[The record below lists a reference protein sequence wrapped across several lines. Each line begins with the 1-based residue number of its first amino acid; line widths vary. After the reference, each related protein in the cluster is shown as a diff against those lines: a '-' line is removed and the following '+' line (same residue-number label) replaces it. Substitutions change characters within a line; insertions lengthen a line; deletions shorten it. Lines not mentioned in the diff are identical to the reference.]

1 MAETPKHAAP
11 PESSPELELPEQIAN
26 RRASRSRI
34 AALGRALY
42 PNRWDPTH
50 LVSDVV
56 AKWSSLDAAALDAI
70 PAADRFVRVP
80 GRILA
85 IRKMGKAIFLDLS
98 DGLRRVQAYL
108 KKDALRPGDWELLE
122 QLDLGDHVGI
132 SGSVFR
138 TRTGEL
144 SVRAGSLD
152 FLSKSLRPL
161 PDKWHGLTDV
171 ERKYRQRYVDLVV
184 SPETRR
190 TFEIRA
196 KIVGFIRRFF
206 DARGYVEVETPMMQT
221 LAGGAA
227 ARPFVTHH
235 HALDLELFL
244 RIAPEL
250 YLKRLVVGGFPKVY
264 EINRNFRN
272 EGISTHH
279 NPEFTMLEF
288 YTAYADARDQMALT
302 EELLTGAAQEIL
314 GTTELEWG
322 DETISLKAPFRRISM
337 VDAILENIPAAE
349 EERKKEEKI
358 SASKGDGRGEDSP
371 KEDRGISSNG
381 PEQDGAPGARLTAA
395 HLRDIHLLRKTAER
409 YGVESV
415 ERFGDSKGKL
425 LAEIFSAVAER
436 RLLQPTYIVDYPAEI
451 SPLSKTKPDDPNT
464 ADRFELFI
472 GRMEIAN
479 GFCELNDPDEQAE
492 KFRAQTAERGK
503 GDEEAMRY
511 DEDYVEA
518 LSYGM
523 PPTAGEGVGID
534 RLAMLFTNS
543 PSIRDVILFP
553 LMRPK

>member
-1 MAETPKHAAP
+1 MSDETPQA
-11 PESSPELELPEQIAN
+11 EISLPEQVAN
-26 RRASRSRI
+26 RRAARERI
-34 AALGRALY
+34 AALGRPLY

-56 AKWSSLDAAALDAI
+56 ARWGPRDAAALEAE
-70 PAADRFVRVP
+70 PEADRRIRVP

-85 IRKMGKAIFLDLS
+85 IRKMGKAVFVDLS
-98 DGLRRVQAYL
+98 DGAARVQVYLRR
-108 KKDALRPGDWELLE
+108 DALPEADWALFE
-122 QLDLGDHVGI
+122 QLDLGDHVGVA
-132 SGSVFR
+132 GAVFR

-144 SVRAGSLD
+144 SVKASGLD
-152 FLSKSLRPL
+152 FLAKSLRPL

-171 ERKYRQRYVDLVV
+171 ERRYRQRYIDLAV

-190 TFEIRA
+190 VFEIRA
-196 KIVGFIRRFF
+196 RLVSFFRRFF
-206 DARGYVEVETPMMQT
+206 DARGFVEVETPMMQPIP
-221 LAGGAA
+221 GGAA

-235 HALDLELFL
+235 NTLDIDLYL

-250 YLKRLVVGGFPKVY
+250 YLKRLIVGGFPKVY

-272 EGISTHH
+272 EGISTQH

-302 EELLTGAAQEIL
+302 EELLASAALEIL
-314 GTTELEWG
+314 GTTELVWG
-322 DETISLKAPFRRISM
+322 NEVLSLKAPFRRLSM
-337 VDAILENIPAAE
+337 IDAILEYAAE
-349 EERKKEEKI
+349 DEREREKEKGEGETD
-358 SASKGDGRGEDSP
+358 SSKGPSHSR
-371 KEDRGISSNG
+371 DRTSVTREALG
-381 PEQDGAPGARLTAA
+381 DLF
-395 HLRDIHLLRKTAER
+395 LLRRIASEA
-409 YGVESV
+409 GVENVS
-415 ERFGDSKGKL
+415 RFGDSRGKL
-425 LAEIFSAVAER
+425 LAEIFGAVAEK
-436 RLLQPTYIVDYPAEI
+436 RLVQPTYIVDYPAEI
-451 SPLSKTKPDDPNT
+451 SPLSKTKPGDPAT

-472 GRMEIAN
+472 GRMEVAN

-492 KFRAQTAERGK
+492 KFRAQVAERTK
-503 GDEEAMRY
+503 GDDEAMLY

-553 LMRPK
+553 LMRPKA

>member
-1 MAETPKHAAP
+1 MTEP
-11 PESSPELELPEQIAN
+11 LELPDQIAN
-26 RRASRSRI
+26 RRASRARI

-56 AKWSSLDAAALDAI
+56 ARWSSLDAAALDAT
-70 PAADRFVRVP
+70 PEGERLVRVP

-98 DGLRRVQAYL
+98 DGVRRAQVYM
-108 KKDALRPGDWELLE
+108 KKDALRPGDWDLLE
-122 QLDLGDHVGI
+122 QLDLGDHVGVA
-132 SGSVFR
+132 GTVFR

-144 SVRAGSLD
+144 SIRAASLD

-171 ERKYRQRYVDLVV
+171 ERKYRQRYVDLFV

-196 KIVGFIRRFF
+196 KIVAFIRRFF
-206 DARGYVEVETPMMQT
+206 DARGFVEVETPMMQT

-235 HALDLELFL
+235 HALDLDLFL

-250 YLKRLVVGGFPKVY
+250 YLKRLIVGGFPKVY

-302 EELLTGAAQEIL
+302 EELLAGAAREIL
-314 GTTELEWG
+314 GTTDLECG
-322 DETISLKAPFRRISM
+322 DETISLEAPFRRISM
-337 VDAILENIPAAE
+337 IDAILENIEGAE
-349 EERKKEEKI
+349 RDREKE
-358 SASKGDGRGEDSP
+358 GRGREDSA
-371 KEDRGISSNG
+371 NG
-381 PEQDGAPGARLTAA
+381 PEQDAAPGARLTAA
-395 HLRDIHLLRKTAER
+395 DLRDIHLLRKTAAR
-409 YGVESV
+409 YGVENV

-472 GRMEIAN
+472 GRMEVAN
-479 GFCELNDPDEQAE
+479 GFSELNDPDEQAE
-492 KFRAQTAERGK
+492 KFRAQVKERGR
-503 GDEEAMRY
+503 GDEEAMPY

-518 LSYGM
+518 LAYGM

-553 LMRPK
+553 LMRPKKEKDKDA

>member
-1 MAETPKHAAP
+1 MAETPKDAAP
-11 PESSPELELPEQIAN
+11 PEPPREPELPEQIAN
-26 RRASRSRI
+26 RRASRARI

-42 PNRWDPTH
+42 PNRWDLTH

-56 AKWSSLDAAALDAI
+56 ANWSSRDAAALDAT
-70 PAADRFVRVP
+70 PEADRTVRVP

-98 DGLRRVQAYL
+98 DGVRRVQAYM

-122 QLDLGDHVGI
+122 QLDLGDHVGVA
-132 SGSVFR
+132 GPVFR

-144 SVRAGSLD
+144 SVRVGSLD

-184 SPETRR
+184 SPETRK

-206 DARGYVEVETPMMQT
+206 DSRGFVEVETPMMQT

-235 HALDLELFL
+235 HALDLDLFL

-302 EELLTGAAQEIL
+302 EELLTSAAREIL
-314 GTTELEWG
+314 GTTELPWG
-322 DETISLKAPFRRISM
+322 EETISLRAPFKRISM
-337 VDAILENIPAAE
+337 VDAIL
-349 EERKKEEKI
+349 
-358 SASKGDGRGEDSP
+358 DGPTQAGGRTPVTREALD
-371 KEDRGISSNG
+371 D
-381 PEQDGAPGARLTAA
+381 L
-395 HLRDIHLLRKTAER
+395 HLLRKIAEEA
-409 YGVESV
+409 GVESV

-425 LAEIFSAVAER
+425 LAEIFGAVVEKE
-436 RLLQPTYIVDYPAEI
+436 LLQPTYIVDYPAEI

-472 GRMEIAN
+472 GRMEVAN

-492 KFRAQTAERGK
+492 KFRAQVKERGK
-503 GDEEAMRY
+503 GDEEAMLY

-553 LMRPK
+553 LMRPKKDKDA

>member
-1 MAETPKHAAP
+1 MAETPKDAAP
-11 PESSPELELPEQIAN
+11 PESRLELPEQIAN
-26 RRASRSRI
+26 RRASRARI
-34 AALGRALY
+34 AALGRPLY
-42 PNRWDPTH
+42 PNRWNPTH
-50 LVSDVV
+50 LVSEIV
-56 AKWSSLDAAALDAI
+56 AKWSSQDAAALDAT
-70 PAADRFVRVP
+70 PEADRLVRVP

-98 DGLRRVQAYL
+98 DGVRRVQAYM

-144 SVRAGSLD
+144 SVRAGFLD

-171 ERKYRQRYVDLVV
+171 ERKYRQRYVDLIV

-272 EGISTHH
+272 EGISTQH

-302 EELLTGAAQEIL
+302 EELLTSAAREIL
-314 GTTELEWG
+314 GTTDLPWG
-322 DETISLKAPFRRISM
+322 DETISLKTPFKRISM
-337 VDAILENIPAAE
+337 VDAILENISVAE
-349 EERKKEEKI
+349 EDREKEKREEI
-358 SASKGDGRGEDSP
+358 P
-371 KEDRGISSNG
+371 SNG
-381 PEQDGAPGARLTAA
+381 PVPAGGRIAVTRESLSDL
-395 HLRDIHLLRKTAER
+395 HLLRNTAEHF
-409 YGVESV
+409 GVESV
-415 ERFGDSKGKL
+415 ERFGESKGKL
-425 LAEIFSAVAER
+425 LAEIFSAVVER

-472 GRMEIAN
+472 GRMEVAN

-492 KFRAQTAERGK
+492 KFRAQVAERGR
-503 GDEEAMRY
+503 GDEEAMLY

>member
-1 MAETPKHAAP
+1 MAEPPKNAAP
-11 PESSPELELPEQIAN
+11 PEPPRQLELPEQIAN
-26 RRASRSRI
+26 RRASRARI

-56 AKWSSLDAAALDAI
+56 AKWSSQDAATLDAT
-70 PAADRFVRVP
+70 PEADRFVRVP

-98 DGLRRVQAYL
+98 DGVRRVQAYM

-122 QLDLGDHVGI
+122 QLDLGDHVGVA
-132 SGSVFR
+132 GSVFR

-171 ERKYRQRYVDLVV
+171 ERKYRQRYVDLIV
-184 SPETRR
+184 SPETRG

-206 DARGYVEVETPMMQT
+206 DARGFVEVETPMMQT

-272 EGISTHH
+272 EGISTQH

-288 YTAYADARDQMALT
+288 YTAYADARDQMELT
-302 EELLTGAAQEIL
+302 EVLLTSAAREIL
-314 GTTELEWG
+314 GTTELPWG
-322 DETISLKAPFRRISM
+322 TETISLKAPFRRISM
-337 VDAILENIPAAE
+337 VDAILEHAE
-349 EERKKEEKI
+349 EVDREREKERERD
-358 SASKGDGRGEDSP
+358 SSKGPVPAGE
-371 KEDRGISSNG
+371 RISVT
-381 PEQDGAPGARLTAA
+381 PETLSDL
-395 HLRDIHLLRKTAER
+395 HLLRKSAER
-409 YGVESV
+409 YGVENV
-415 ERFGDSKGKL
+415 ERFGDSRGKL
-425 LAEIFSAVAER
+425 LAEIFGAVVEKK
-436 RLLQPTYIVDYPAEI
+436 LLQPTYIVDYPAEI

-472 GRMEIAN
+472 GRMEVAN

-492 KFRAQTAERGK
+492 KFRAQVAGRGK
-503 GDEEAMRY
+503 GDEEAMLY

>member
-1 MAETPKHAAP
+1 MG
-11 PESSPELELPEQIAN
+11 ESEESKSPEADVPEQIAN
-26 RRASRSRI
+26 RRSSRERI
-34 AALGRALY
+34 AALGRPLY

-50 LVSDVV
+50 LVSEVV
-56 AKWSSLDAAALDAI
+56 ALWSGKDAAALDAEAE
-70 PAADRFVRVP
+70 PGRRVRVP

-85 IRKMGKAIFLDLS
+85 VRKMGKAVFVDLS
-98 DGLRRVQAYL
+98 DGAHRVQAYL
-108 KKDALRPGDWELLE
+108 KKDLLRPGDWELLE
-122 QLDLGDHVGI
+122 QLDLGDHVGV
-132 SGSVFR
+132 SGTVFR

-144 SVRAGSLD
+144 SVRAESID
-152 FLSKSLRPL
+152 FLAKSLRPL

-171 ERKYRQRYVDLVV
+171 ERKYRQRYVDLIV
-184 SPETRR
+184 SPEARR
-190 TFEIRA
+190 TFEVRA
-196 KIVGFIRRFF
+196 RIVAYIRRFF
-206 DARGYVEVETPMMQT
+206 DARGFVEVETPMMQT

-235 HALDLELFL
+235 NALDLPLFL

-272 EGISTHH
+272 EGISTQH

-302 EELLTGAAQEIL
+302 EELFAGAAQEIL
-314 GTTELEWG
+314 GTTELAWG
-322 DETISLKAPFRRISM
+322 DETISLKAPFRRVSM

-349 EERKKEEKI
+349 EEREKEKI
-358 SASKGDGRGEDSP
+358 SA
-371 KEDRGISSNG
+371 NG
-381 PEQDGAPGARLTAA
+381 PEPAGGRIAVTRESLSDL
-395 HLRDIHLLRKTAER
+395 HLLRKTASWF
-409 YGVESV
+409 GVESV
-415 ERFGDSKGKL
+415 ERFGESKGKL

-436 RLLQPTYIVDYPAEI
+436 RLLQPTYVIDYPAEI
-451 SPLSKTKPDDPNT
+451 SPLSKTKPGDPST

-472 GRMEIAN
+472 GRMEVAN

-492 KFRAQTAERGK
+492 KFRAQVAERTK
-503 GDEEAMRY
+503 GDDEAMLY

-534 RLAMLFTNS
+534 RLAMLFTDS
-543 PSIRDVILFP
+543 RSIRDVILFP
-553 LMRPK
+553 LMRPKKDGERDKERVGEKEKDKDA

>member
-1 MAETPKHAAP
+1 MSEETPPTEASLA
-11 PESSPELELPEQIAN
+11 EQVAN
-26 RRASRSRI
+26 RRAARERI
-34 AALGRALY
+34 AKLGRPLY

-56 AKWSSLDAAALDAI
+56 ALWGPKDAAALEAE
-70 PAADRFVRVP
+70 PETGRRVRVP

-85 IRKMGKAIFLDLS
+85 IRKMGKAVFLDLS
-98 DGLRRVQAYL
+98 DGAERLQVYL
-108 KKDALRPGDWELLE
+108 KKDALPGEEWSLYE
-122 QLDLGDHVGI
+122 QLDLGDHVGVD
-132 SGSVFR
+132 GTVFR

-144 SVRAGSLD
+144 SVKAGRLD
-152 FLSKSLRPL
+152 FLAKSLRPL

-171 ERKYRQRYVDLVV
+171 ERRYRQRYVDLFV
-184 SPETRR
+184 SPGTRR
-190 TFEIRA
+190 TFEVRA
-196 KIVGFIRRFF
+196 KLVSFIRRFF
-206 DARGYVEVETPMMQT
+206 DGRGFVEVETPMMQPIP
-221 LAGGAA
+221 GGAA

-235 HALDLELFL
+235 NALDIDLFL

-272 EGISTHH
+272 EGISTQH

-302 EELLTGAAQEIL
+302 EELLTSAALEIL
-314 GTTELEWG
+314 GGTELPWG
-322 DETISLKAPFRRISM
+322 EETISLKAPFRRLSM
-337 VDAILENIPAAE
+337 VDAILENVGAAE
-349 EERKKEEKI
+349 DERRNI
-358 SASKGDGRGEDSP
+358 SAK
-371 KEDRGISSNG
+371 G
-381 PEQDGAPGARLTAA
+381 PEQDGAPGARLTAGD
-395 HLRDIHLLRKTAER
+395 LRDLHLLKKTAER
-409 YGVESV
+409 YGVENV

-425 LAEIFSAVAER
+425 LAEIFGAVVEK
-436 RLLQPTYIVDYPAEI
+436 RLVQPTFVVDYPAEI
-451 SPLSKTKPDDPNT
+451 SPLSKTKPGDPAT

-472 GRMEIAN
+472 GRMEVAN

-492 KFRAQTAERGK
+492 KFRAQVAERTR
-503 GDEEAMRY
+503 GDDEAMLY

-553 LMRPK
+553 LMRPKA

>member
-1 MAETPKHAAP
+1 VTEP
-11 PESSPELELPEQIAN
+11 LELPEQIAN
-26 RRASRSRI
+26 RRASRARI

-56 AKWSSLDAAALDAI
+56 AKWSSQDAAALDAT
-70 PAADRFVRVP
+70 PEADRLVRVP

-98 DGLRRVQAYL
+98 DGARRVQAYM

-122 QLDLGDHVGI
+122 QLDLGDHVGVA
-132 SGSVFR
+132 GSVFR

-184 SPETRR
+184 SPETRK

-206 DARGYVEVETPMMQT
+206 DARGFVEVETPMMQT

-227 ARPFVTHH
+227 ARPFMTHH
-235 HALDLELFL
+235 NALDLDLFL

-272 EGISTHH
+272 EGISTQH

-302 EELLTGAAQEIL
+302 EELLTNAAREIL
-314 GTTELEWG
+314 GTTELPWG
-322 DETISLKAPFRRISM
+322 TETISLKAPFRRISM
-337 VDAILENIPAAE
+337 VDAILEHI
-349 EERKKEEKI
+349 
-358 SASKGDGRGEDSP
+358 EDV
-371 KEDRGISSNG
+371 
-381 PEQDGAPGARLTAA
+381 TAA
-395 HLRDIHLLRKTAER
+395 DLRDLHLLRKTAER
-409 YGVESV
+409 YGVENV
-415 ERFGDSKGKL
+415 ERFGDSQGKL
-425 LAEIFSAVAER
+425 LAEIFGAVVEKK
-436 RLLQPTYIVDYPAEI
+436 LLQPTYIVDYPAEI
-451 SPLSKTKPDDPNT
+451 SPLSKTKPDDPDT

-472 GRMEIAN
+472 GRMEVAN

-492 KFRAQTAERGK
+492 KFRAQVKERGK
-503 GDEEAMRY
+503 GDEEAMPY

-534 RLAMLFTNS
+534 RLAMLFTDS

>member
-1 MAETPKHAAP
+1 MAETPKVPAP
-11 PESSPELELPEQIAN
+11 LEPQKTPDVPEQIAN
-26 RRASRSRI
+26 RRDARARI
-34 AALGRALY
+34 AALGRPIY

-50 LVSDVV
+50 LVSQVI
-56 AKWSSLDAAALDAI
+56 AKWSSLDAAALEAL
-70 PAADRFVRVP
+70 PEAERLVRVP

-85 IRKMGKAIFLDLS
+85 IRKMGKAVFLDLS
-98 DGLRRVQAYL
+98 DGAERVQAYV

-122 QLDLGDHVGI
+122 QLDLGDHVGVA
-132 SGSVFR
+132 GSMFR

-144 SVRAGSLD
+144 SVKAASLD

-171 ERKYRQRYVDLVV
+171 ERKYRQRYIDLIV

-196 KIVGFIRRFF
+196 KIVAFIRNFF
-206 DARGYVEVETPMMQT
+206 DRRGFVEVETPMMQT

-227 ARPFVTHH
+227 ARPFRTHH
-235 HALDLELFL
+235 NALDLDLTL

-272 EGISTHH
+272 EGISTQH

-302 EELLTGAAQEIL
+302 EELFAEAAQEIL
-314 GTTELEWG
+314 GTTELPWG
-322 DETISLKAPFRRISM
+322 DETISLKAPFRRVTM
-337 VDAILENIPAAE
+337 VDAILEHV
-349 EERKKEEKI
+349 
-358 SASKGDGRGEDSP
+358 ED
-371 KEDRGISSNG
+371 
-381 PEQDGAPGARLTAA
+381 ATAA
-395 HLRDIHLLRKTAER
+395 DLRDLHLLRKTAER
-409 YGVESV
+409 YGVENV
-415 ERFGDSKGKL
+415 ERFGDSRGKL
-425 LAEIFSAVAER
+425 LAEIFGAVAEK
-436 RLLQPTYIVDYPAEI
+436 RLLQPTYVVDYPAEI
-451 SPLSKTKPDDPNT
+451 SPLSKTKPGDPDT

-472 GRMEIAN
+472 GRMEVAN

-492 KFRAQTAERGK
+492 KFRAQVAERGK
-503 GDEEAMRY
+503 GDDEAMLY

-518 LSYGM
+518 LAYGM

-553 LMRPK
+553 LMRPKKDKDA

>member
-1 MAETPKHAAP
+1 MSETPDPKTADPSGHEADV
-11 PESSPELELPEQIAN
+11 PEQIAN
-26 RRASRSRI
+26 RRAARERI
-34 AALGRALY
+34 AALGRPLY

-56 AKWSSLDAAALDAI
+56 ARWSAKDAAALEAE
-70 PAADRFVRVP
+70 PEADRRVRVP

-85 IRKMGKAIFLDLS
+85 IRKMGKAVFVDLS
-98 DGLRRVQAYL
+98 DGAHRVQAYL
-108 KKDALRPGDWELLE
+108 KKDLLRPGDWELLE
-122 QLDLGDHVGI
+122 QLDLGDHVGV
-132 SGSVFR
+132 SGVVFR

-144 SVRAGSLD
+144 SIKGESLD
-152 FLSKSLRPL
+152 FLAKSLRPL

-184 SPETRR
+184 SPETRK
-190 TFEIRA
+190 TFEVRA
-196 KIVGFIRRFF
+196 KIVAFIRRFF
-206 DARGYVEVETPMMQT
+206 DARGFVEVETPMMQT

-235 HALDLELFL
+235 NALDLPLFL

-272 EGISTHH
+272 EGISTQH

-302 EELLTGAAQEIL
+302 EELFAAAALEIL
-314 GTTELEWG
+314 GTTELPWG

-337 VDAILENIPAAE
+337 VDAILENVPAAE
-349 EERKKEEKI
+349 EEREKEKEEKL
-358 SASKGDGRGEDSP
+358 SA
-371 KEDRGISSNG
+371 NG
-381 PEQDGAPGARLTAA
+381 PEQDGAPGARLTAGD
-395 HLRDIHLLRKTAER
+395 LGDLHLLRKTASR
-409 YGVESV
+409 YGVENV
-415 ERFGDSKGKL
+415 ERFGESKGKL
-425 LAEIFSAVAER
+425 LAEIFGAVAER
-436 RLLQPTYIVDYPAEI
+436 RLLQPTFVIDYPAEI
-451 SPLSKTKPDDPNT
+451 SPLSKTKLGDPST

-472 GRMEIAN
+472 GRMEVAN

-492 KFRAQTAERGK
+492 KFRAQVAERTK
-503 GDEEAMRY
+503 GDDEAMLY

-543 PSIRDVILFP
+543 HSIRDVILFP
-553 LMRPK
+553 LMRPKKEGDREREKEKEKDKDA

>member
-1 MAETPKHAAP
+1 MAETPKRAAP
-11 PESSPELELPEQIAN
+11 PEPPRELELPEQIAN
-26 RRASRSRI
+26 RRASRARI

-56 AKWSSLDAAALDAI
+56 AKWSSQGAADLDAM
-70 PAADRFVRVP
+70 PEADRFVRVP

-98 DGLRRVQAYL
+98 DGVRRVQAYM

-122 QLDLGDHVGI
+122 QLDLGDHVGVA
-132 SGSVFR
+132 GSVFR

-171 ERKYRQRYVDLVV
+171 ERKYRQRYIDLVV
-184 SPETRR
+184 SPETRK

-206 DARGYVEVETPMMQT
+206 DARGFVEVETPMMQT

-235 HALDLELFL
+235 HALDLDLFL

-288 YTAYADARDQMALT
+288 YTAYADARDQMVLT
-302 EELLTGAAQEIL
+302 EELLTSAAREIL
-314 GTTELEWG
+314 GTTELPWG
-322 DETISLKAPFRRISM
+322 EETISLKAPFRRISM
-337 VDAILENIPAAE
+337 VDAILEHIEDAE
-349 EERKKEEKI
+349 RDIEKEREGRKDSLNEK
-358 SASKGDGRGEDSP
+358 DRRGRED
-371 KEDRGISSNG
+371 SSNG
-381 PEQDGAPGARLTAA
+381 SEAGSARTRVTREALGD
-395 HLRDIHLLRKTAER
+395 LHLLRKIAEEA
-409 YGVESV
+409 GVESV
-415 ERFGDSKGKL
+415 ERFGESKGKL
-425 LAEIFSAVAER
+425 LAEIFGAVVEK

-451 SPLSKTKPDDPNT
+451 SPLSKTKPDDPDT

-472 GRMEIAN
+472 GRMEVAN

-492 KFRAQTAERGK
+492 KFRAQVAERGK
-503 GDEEAMRY
+503 GDEEAMLY

>member
-1 MAETPKHAAP
+1 MAETPKNAAP
-11 PESSPELELPEQIAN
+11 PEPPRELELPEQIAN
-26 RRASRSRI
+26 RRASRARI

-56 AKWSSLDAAALDAI
+56 AKWSSQDAAALDAT
-70 PAADRFVRVP
+70 PEADRFVRVP

-98 DGLRRVQAYL
+98 DGVRRVQAYM

-122 QLDLGDHVGI
+122 QLDLGDHVGVA
-132 SGSVFR
+132 GSVFR

-171 ERKYRQRYVDLVV
+171 ERKYRQRYIDLVV
-184 SPETRR
+184 SPQTRK

-206 DARGYVEVETPMMQT
+206 DARGFVEVETPMMQT

-227 ARPFVTHH
+227 ARPFETHH
-235 HALDLELFL
+235 HALDLDLFL

-272 EGISTHH
+272 EGISTQH

-302 EELLTGAAQEIL
+302 EELLTSAAREIL
-314 GTTELEWG
+314 GTTELPWG
-322 DETISLKAPFRRISM
+322 TETISLEAPFRRISM
-337 VDAILENIPAAE
+337 VDAILEHAE
-349 EERKKEEKI
+349 EVDREREKERELD
-358 SASKGDGRGEDSP
+358 SSKGPVPAGE
-371 KEDRGISSNG
+371 RISVTREALS
-381 PEQDGAPGARLTAA
+381 DL
-395 HLRDIHLLRKTAER
+395 HLLRKTAER
-409 YGVESV
+409 YGVENV
-415 ERFGDSKGKL
+415 ERFGDSRGKL
-425 LAEIFSAVAER
+425 LAEIFGAVVEKK
-436 RLLQPTYIVDYPAEI
+436 LLQPTYIVDYPAEI

-472 GRMEIAN
+472 GRMEVAN

-492 KFRAQTAERGK
+492 KFRAQVAERGK
-503 GDEEAMRY
+503 GDEEAMLY

>member
-1 MAETPKHAAP
+1 VTED
-11 PESSPELELPEQIAN
+11 LELPEQIAN
-26 RRASRSRI
+26 RRASRARI
-34 AALGRALY
+34 AALGRTLY

-56 AKWSSLDAAALDAI
+56 AQWSSQDAAALEAV
-70 PAADRFVRVP
+70 PEAGRLVRVP

-98 DGLRRVQAYL
+98 DGVHRVQAYL
-108 KKDALRPGDWELLE
+108 RKDALRPGDWEVLE
-122 QLDLGDHVGI
+122 QLDLGDHVGVA
-132 SGSVFR
+132 GTVFR

-144 SVRAGSLD
+144 SVRARSLD

-171 ERKYRQRYVDLVV
+171 EHRYRQRYVDLIV

-190 TFEIRA
+190 TFEVRA

-206 DARGYVEVETPMMQT
+206 DARGFVEVETPMMQT

-235 HALDLELFL
+235 HALDLDLFL

-250 YLKRLVVGGFPKVY
+250 YLKRLVVGGFPRVY

-272 EGISTHH
+272 EGISTQH

-288 YTAYADARDQMALT
+288 YTAYADARDQMGLT
-302 EELLTGAAQEIL
+302 EELLASAAKEIL
-314 GTTELEWG
+314 GTTELPWG
-322 DETISLKAPFRRISM
+322 DETISLKAPFRRVSM
-337 VDAILENIPAAE
+337 VDAILENFGAAD
-349 EERKKEEKI
+349 EERKKVEKE
-358 SASKGDGRGEDSP
+358 KT
-371 KEDRGISSNG
+371 SSNG
-381 PEQDGAPGARLTAA
+381 PLPAGGRIAVTRESLSDL
-395 HLRDIHLLRKTAER
+395 HLLRKTASWF
-409 YGVESV
+409 GVDNV
-415 ERFGDSKGKL
+415 ERFGESKGKL
-425 LAEIFSAVAER
+425 LAEVFSAVAER
-436 RLLQPTYIVDYPAEI
+436 RLLQPTFVVDYPAEI
-451 SPLSKTKPDDPNT
+451 SPLSKTKPDDPST

-472 GRMEIAN
+472 GRMEVAN

-492 KFRAQTAERGK
+492 KFRAQVAERGK
-503 GDEEAMRY
+503 GDDEAMLY

-523 PPTAGEGVGID
+523 PPAAGEGVGID

>member
-1 MAETPKHAAP
+1 MAETPKNAAP
-11 PESSPELELPEQIAN
+11 PEPPRELELPEQIAN
-26 RRASRSRI
+26 RRASRARI

-56 AKWSSLDAAALDAI
+56 AKWSSQDAATLDVT
-70 PAADRFVRVP
+70 PEADRFVRVP

-98 DGLRRVQAYL
+98 DGVRRVQAYM

-122 QLDLGDHVGI
+122 QLDLGDHVGVA
-132 SGSVFR
+132 GSVFR

-144 SVRAGSLD
+144 SVRVGSLD

-184 SPETRR
+184 SPQTRK

-206 DARGYVEVETPMMQT
+206 DARGFVEVETPMMQT

-235 HALDLELFL
+235 NALDLDLFL

-272 EGISTHH
+272 EGISTQH

-302 EELLTGAAQEIL
+302 EELFAGAAEHIL
-314 GTTELEWG
+314 GTTDLPWG
-322 DETISLKAPFRRISM
+322 EETISLAAPFKRISM
-337 VDAILENIPAAE
+337 VDAILEQAGH
-349 EERKKEEKI
+349 EERQIEKEKK
-358 SASKGDGRGEDSP
+358 RED
-371 KEDRGISSNG
+371 SSNG
-381 PEQDGAPGARLTAA
+381 PTQAGGRTAVTREA
-395 HLRDIHLLRKTAER
+395 LGDFHLLRKIAEEA
-409 YGVESV
+409 GVESV
-415 ERFGDSKGKL
+415 ERFGESKGKL
-425 LAEIFSAVAER
+425 LAEIFGAVVEKK
-436 RLLQPTYIVDYPAEI
+436 LLQPTYIIDYPAEI
-451 SPLSKTKPDDPNT
+451 SPLSKTKPDDPET

-472 GRMEIAN
+472 GRMEVAN

-492 KFRAQTAERGK
+492 KFRAQVSERAR
-503 GDEEAMRY
+503 GDLEAMAY

-523 PPTAGEGVGID
+523 PPTAGEGIGID

-553 LMRPK
+553 LMRPKKDKDA